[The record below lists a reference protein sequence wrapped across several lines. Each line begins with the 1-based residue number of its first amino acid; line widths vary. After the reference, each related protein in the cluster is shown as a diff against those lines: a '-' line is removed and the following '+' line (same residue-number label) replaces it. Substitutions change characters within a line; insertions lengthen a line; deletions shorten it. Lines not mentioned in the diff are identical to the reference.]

1 MFEIKQKPKQAERA
15 LLVSVYKGAAQKE
28 ESESLL
34 VELNSLVD
42 TLGIPVLDSLLVR
55 VQEPNPRYFVG
66 SGKAE
71 EIFEHAQQ
79 LEADVIVFDN
89 ELSPAQQRNWE
100 AMTGLAVIDREEV
113 ILDIF
118 AQRAQTKEA
127 RLQVDL
133 ARMEYSLPRLT
144 RAWRHLGRQGGGLG
158 GKGEGETQLETDR
171 RLIRTHID
179 RLKEDLE
186 LVRLRRA
193 TQRKQRERL
202 PLPNAAIVGYTNVG
216 KSALLKKLTG
226 AQVLVEDKLFATL
239 DTTTRRV
246 DLPSGQGLLLTD
258 TVGFVRNLPHRLIE
272 AFKATLEEAVLSDFL
287 IHVLDAS
294 HPRVYDFYQTT
305 IRVLGELG
313 ADAKK
318 MITVLNKVDL
328 IADESTLHALRL
340 HFPDG
345 AFVSV
350 RSGEGLKELRHRM
363 ADLLADR
370 VSKVE
375 LALPLSRTDLLSL
388 LHRTSHVLSASYEN
402 SHVIVVASVSPKV
415 YARVEPFLIR
425 REPELQPEPVRG
437 GE

>member
-1 MFEIKQKPKQAERA
+1 MFEIKQKPKQAEKA
-15 LLVSVYKGAAQKE
+15 LLVSVYTGAAQKE

-34 VELNSLVD
+34 IELNSLVD

-71 EIFEHAQQ
+71 EIFEHAKQ

-144 RAWRHLGRQGGGLG
+144 RAWRHLSRQGGGLG

-179 RLKEDLE
+179 RLKGDLE

-313 ADAKK
+313 ADAKR

-345 AFVSV
+345 TFVSV

-375 LALPLSRTDLLSL
+375 LALPINRTDLLSL
-388 LHRTSHVLSASYEN
+388 LRRTSNVLSASYEN

-425 REPELQPEPVRG
+425 RELQPA
-437 GE
+437 